1 MGRFAGIAEGRERW
15 EAHYRI
21 PRHRHDRAYVAV
33 VLSGG
38 YEECGSRGRFHVGP
52 GDVLLH
58 APFDAHLNRFPRR
71 GAHLLNLAIG
81 VPGFALGRVSD
92 PDAIARAA
100 ERDPAEAR
108 ASLRVQ
114 LKQAQPAAQ
123 DWPDL
128 LARDLIA
135 DPGCRLDAW
144 AERHGLAAE
153 TVSRGFSRV
162 FGVAPAT
169 FRQEAR
175 AQRAFTLILS
185 GKAPLAAVAATAG
198 FADQAHMCRGVR
210 ALTGRP
216 PSAWRTSIPFK
227 TADSDAA

>member
-1 MGRFAGIAEGRERW
+1 MGRFAGIAEGRECW
-15 EAHYRI
+15 DGHHSI

-38 YEECGSRGRFHVGP
+38 YEECGSRGRFRVEP

-71 GAHLLNLAIG
+71 GAQILNLAADL
-81 VPGFALGRVSD
+81 PGMALGRVTD

-100 ERDPAEAR
+100 ERDPGEAR
-108 ASLRVQ
+108 AALRAQ
-114 LKQAQPAAQ
+114 LRTAEPRAE

-144 AERHGLAAE
+144 AARHGLAAE
-153 TVSRGFSRV
+153 TVSRGFGRV
-162 FGVAPAT
+162 FGITPAS

-175 AQRAFTLILS
+175 ARRAFSLITS
-185 GKAPLAAVAATAG
+185 SNAALAAVAAAAG
-198 FADQAHMCRGVR
+198 FADQAHMCRGLR
-210 ALTGRP
+210 TLTGLP
-216 PSAWRTSIPFK
+216 PSAWRRSNPFK
-227 TADSDAA
+227 TAASQAG